1 MKTSKPISTI
11 SYNSE
16 QFLRERIWYL
26 KKIGFIEYGMWIRHE
41 PDVDGKKAH
50 YHVYLQPAQLIQTE
64 DLMNRFIELDSTWK
78 PLDDTASDEEK
89 KEHEKKRYLKCN
101 VFRSSS
107 ADDWIPYGIHDE
119 AYLAEKGLTRNVHY
133 DIKDIQSTCDDTLLE
148 MVSSAYDK
156 RNNKLE
162 FRIVQAVNEGKSW
175 AEIVRSGMIPIRHIT
190 GARLLYMA
198 LTGQEKI
205 S

>member
-1 MKTSKPISTI
+1 MRTSKPISTI

-16 QFLRERIWYL
+16 RFLRERIWQW
-26 KKIGFIEYGMWIRHE
+26 KRQGIIEYAMWIRHE

-64 DLMNRFIELDSTWK
+64 DLMNQTIELDMTWQ
-78 PLDDTASDEEK
+78 PLPDTASDEEK
-89 KEHEKKRYLKCN
+89 AEHEKKRFFKSN
-101 VFRSSS
+101 VFRNSVSS
-107 ADDWIPYGIHDE
+107 DWILYGIHDE
-119 AYLAEKGLTRNVHY
+119 NYLTEKGLFRNHHY
-133 DIKDIQSTCDDTLLE
+133 STEDIQSTCDDTLLE
-148 MVSSAYDK
+148 MVSQAYDT

-175 AEIVRSGMIPIRHIT
+175 SEMVRSGMIPIRHIT